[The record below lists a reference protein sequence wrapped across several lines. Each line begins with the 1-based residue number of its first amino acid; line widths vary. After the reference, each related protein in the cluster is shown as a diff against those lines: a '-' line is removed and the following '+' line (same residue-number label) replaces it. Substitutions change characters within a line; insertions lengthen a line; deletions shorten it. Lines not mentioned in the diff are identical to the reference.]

1 LQYDYD
7 AMTPPAR
14 FSWSETLRALGRPGP
29 PPPGLVGAGS
39 LLLAFGLAAVL
50 VLIGLGYA
58 WHDNPHRYFGERKAG
73 TYLSFLNLLATG
85 AVSAAIA
92 RRLGPASFARFWWA
106 AAVGFVW
113 LGCDDLFTLHEQID
127 RGLHALLG
135 LDPEDPVTDHLDDLI
150 VGGYGVAALVLA
162 YRHRADLQYLTWMH
176 RILGGAFMLFAAMVV
191 VDFLHWSKTLEDSL
205 KVVAG
210 TLIFVGFLAAR
221 LELCELGRDSPGLE
235 DDVLGADDRRRDE

>member
-1 LQYDYD
+1 
-7 AMTPPAR
+7 MI
-14 FSWSETLRALGRPGP
+14 ETLRVLRRPSP
-29 PPPGLVGAGS
+29 PQPGLARAGT
-39 LLLAFGLAAVL
+39 LLLALCLATVL

-58 WHDNPHRYFGERKAG
+58 WHDNPHRFFGERKAG

-85 AVSAAIA
+85 ATSASIA
-92 RRLGPASFARFWWA
+92 RRLEPTPFARFWWA

-127 RGLHALLG
+127 RAFHALLR
-135 LDPEDPVTDHLDDLI
+135 LDPDHPVTDHLDDLI
-150 VGGYGVAALVLA
+150 VAGYGVAALALA
-162 YRHRADLQYLTWMH
+162 YRHRVDLRHLTWMH
-176 RILGGAFMLFAAMVV
+176 RVLGGAFTLFVAMVV

-221 LELCELGRDSPGLE
+221 LELREPDRYLLVLE
-235 DDVLGADDRRRDE
+235 EHDDDVRWN